1 MSRAESQA
9 RTRRLLLQSAS
20 KVFAKRGYTAATI
33 DEISEKAGFSRGAF
47 YANFA
52 DKAEIFLTIIETQQ
66 QQDFADLAGRINVTP
81 DHKVLDVMG
90 EWFFRTLVNAPLGR
104 ALDEFRLVA
113 QDTPAL
119 RKRLADFTQAD
130 IDLSAEML
138 SDYCHRHNVTLKV
151 PPATFA
157 GLVTA
162 LITGYKQRLTIDSN
176 VSSAQEIGVGLEAF
190 WTALSEQPK
199 QL

>member
-9 RTRRLLLQSAS
+9 RTRRLLLQSAA
-20 KVFAKRGYTAATI
+20 KVFAKRGYNAATI
-33 DEISEKAGFSRGAF
+33 EEISEKAGFSRGAF

-52 DKAEIFLTIIETQQ
+52 DKAEIFLSIADAQQ
-66 QQDFADLAGRINVTP
+66 QQDFADLAGRIRVTP
-81 DHKVLDVMG
+81 DEKIFDVMG

-113 QDTPAL
+113 QDEPSL
-119 RKRLADFTQAD
+119 RKRLADLAQAD

-138 SDYCHRHNVTLKV
+138 SDYCQRHHVTLKV

-162 LITGYKQRLTIDSN
+162 LISGYAQRLAIDPKAI
-176 VSSAQEIGVGLEAF
+176 SSEEIPVGLEAF
-190 WTALSEQPK
+190 WTALSEHPT
-199 QL
+199 